1 MKVAGKNVVV
11 TGGASGIGRALC
23 ERFRAEGAKLVV
35 VADIDGDGARLVASD
50 IQGVAWQCD
59 VSQEDRVLS
68 LIDEVESRH
77 GPIDLYCSNAG
88 IAAGFDP
95 AADNVAFASNEV
107 WMRSW
112 AINVMPHVY
121 AARTL
126 VPRMKERGG
135 GYFLLTASAAGLLS
149 MIGSAVYSTTKHA
162 AIGFAELLAI
172 AHRDDGIRV
181 AVLCPQW
188 VDTPLL
194 RSLAGGPQS
203 GDAVIGPNEVAAA
216 VVQGLDRESFLILPH
231 PEVQVYF
238 NNKASNYDRWIGGM
252 AKLQR
257 AMRAVN
263 KRPL

>member
-1 MKVAGKNVVV
+1 MRGRPFAYLEEPSNMKVAGKNVVV

-68 LIDEVESRH
+68 LIDEVKSRH

-162 AIGFAELLAI
+162 AIGFANRSPSRI
-172 AHRDDGIRV
+172 AMM
-181 AVLCPQW
+181 A
-188 VDTPLL
+188 
-194 RSLAGGPQS
+194 S
-203 GDAVIGPNEVAAA
+203 G
-216 VVQGLDRESFLILPH
+216 
-231 PEVQVYF
+231 
-238 NNKASNYDRWIGGM
+238 
-252 AKLQR
+252 
-257 AMRAVN
+257 
-263 KRPL
+263 